1 MTDQTIAATF
11 GSAEEARAAVRALEL
26 EGIDPSHIN
35 LDTPPVDDLESMSA
49 VDSAS
54 VRRPAKRYFF
64 GAAGAAIAVAL
75 VVLALDTAIGID
87 PPILLPA
94 VIVAF
99 LCGGL
104 IGLYSK
110 LSMHRDLPQADAPGP
125 VQIRVPDA
133 DHRRAHDSVL
143 N

>member
-11 GSAEEARAAVRALEL
+11 RSAEEARAAVRALEL
-26 EGIDPSHIN
+26 EGIDPSHID
-35 LDTPPVDDLESMSA
+35 LDTPPVNDLESMSA
-49 VDSAS
+49 VDTAS
-54 VRRPAKRYFF
+54 VRRPAKRYVLGAI
-64 GAAGAAIAVAL
+64 GAAAAVAL
-75 VVLALDTAIGID
+75 VVLALDAAIGIE

-94 VIVAF
+94 VIAAF

-125 VQIRVPDA
+125 VEIRVPDA
-133 DHRRAHDSVL
+133 DSRRANINVL
-143 N
+143 H